1 MSFYVLLLTID
12 RCWNEVTFQNVAELE
27 ELEYLKVVQAVDW
40 EYKDQIES
48 LQLKSVDVY
57 YMEIPTEEN
66 LIMRLNKDCLM
77 HLQRFLDPEDW
88 MDFRECHSRFQTL
101 EIIEFA
107 IYSKPMTLGPWN
119 ANRSY
124 YTRIGPLV
132 WNLEIANVTEAD
144 VYELLPFFT
153 NLKGLT
159 LSSIELHT
167 GRCLPWNRYVLS
179 FSSTLV
185 YLAIRE
191 PLEYSLWKNCP
202 CLTELRSIK
211 TFSCTDTFTDN
222 LLLFLQRNQS
232 NMQKLSIYFKNQ
244 TLNREVWHAIAQMH
258 NLKELRIDVD
268 CLVDIHGLPGGSLPL
283 LEYFSV
289 EGDNNFV
296 KNLCL
301 MGSLGRYSKYP
312 IIRFREMTTIKEL
325 YAGLENHTVLGVI
338 QSLPQLRIL
347 KTREK
352 LDVDTIQ
359 EIRSYLKEANRK
371 LQINCIQY

>member
-1 MSFYVLLLTID
+1 
-12 RCWNEVTFQNVAELE
+12 
-27 ELEYLKVVQAVDW
+27 
-40 EYKDQIES
+40 
-48 LQLKSVDVY
+48 
-57 YMEIPTEEN
+57 
-66 LIMRLNKDCLM
+66 
-77 HLQRFLDPEDW
+77 

-107 IYSKPMTLGPWN
+107 IYSKPMTLGPLN

-132 WNLEIANVTEAD
+132 WNLEIAHVTEAD

-159 LSSIELHT
+159 LSSIELHK
-167 GRCLPWNRYVLS
+167 GRCLPWNRYFLS

-185 YLAIRE
+185 YLVIRE

-211 TFSCTDTFTDN
+211 TLSCTDTFTDN

-232 NMQKLSIYFKNQ
+232 NMQKLIIDFKNQ

-258 NLKELRIDVD
+258 NLKELRIYVH

-312 IIRFREMTTIKEL
+312 IIRFREMTTIKSCML
-325 YAGLENHTVLGVI
+325 VLKITLFWV
-338 QSLPQLRIL
+338 SSRVFP
-347 KTREK
+347 
-352 LDVDTIQ
+352 
-359 EIRSYLKEANRK
+359 N
-371 LQINCIQY
+371 

>member
-1 MSFYVLLLTID
+1 
-12 RCWNEVTFQNVAELE
+12 
-27 ELEYLKVVQAVDW
+27 
-40 EYKDQIES
+40 
-48 LQLKSVDVY
+48 
-57 YMEIPTEEN
+57 
-66 LIMRLNKDCLM
+66 
-77 HLQRFLDPEDW
+77 
-88 MDFRECHSRFQTL
+88 
-101 EIIEFA
+101 
-107 IYSKPMTLGPWN
+107 
-119 ANRSY
+119 
-124 YTRIGPLV
+124 
-132 WNLEIANVTEAD
+132 
-144 VYELLPFFT
+144 
-153 NLKGLT
+153 
-159 LSSIELHT
+159 
-167 GRCLPWNRYVLS
+167 
-179 FSSTLV
+179 
-185 YLAIRE
+185 
-191 PLEYSLWKNCP
+191 
-202 CLTELRSIK
+202 
-211 TFSCTDTFTDN
+211 
-222 LLLFLQRNQS
+222 
-232 NMQKLSIYFKNQ
+232 MQKLSIYFKNQ